1 MMVMVMGIYYEVFMN
16 ILKEQKQSQWIPDY
30 GMTVKD
36 VVSALARVRDT
47 DVIVCYDDGLPVS
60 LEIFV
65 ENDNSAVMVEDDPA
79 LDFSGHTVSDFMLD
93 FKRET
98 EACRSARFVRIHSD
112 KSRSIISRVAVD
124 RDVSDDLWG
133 GVPRVVL
140 FCEEFY

>member
-1 MMVMVMGIYYEVFMN
+1 MGVSYEVFIS
-16 ILKEQKQSQWIPDY
+16 ILKELKQSQATPDY

-47 DVIVCYDDGLPVS
+47 AVIVCYDDGLPVPVDVC
-60 LEIFV
+60 V
-65 ENDNSAVMVEDDPA
+65 ENDNRAVMIEDDPS
-79 LDFSGHTVSDFMLD
+79 LDFSGHTVSDFLID

-112 KSRSIISRVAVD
+112 KSRSIVSRVAVD

-133 GVPRVVL
+133 GVPRVIL
-140 FCEEFY
+140 FCEEVY